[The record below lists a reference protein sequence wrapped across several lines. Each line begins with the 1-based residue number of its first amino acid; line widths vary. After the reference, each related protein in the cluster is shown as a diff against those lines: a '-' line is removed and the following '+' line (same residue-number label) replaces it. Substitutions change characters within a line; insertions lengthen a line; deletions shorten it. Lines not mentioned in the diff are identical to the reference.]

1 MRVGFIGL
9 GKMGAPMCRRLLA
22 NGFSLTVH
30 NRSRE
35 KVEMLVQEGAN
46 AADSAREVVD
56 ASDAVLAC
64 LPDGPTVES
73 VFLGDDGIVESARP
87 GQALVDHSTVSS
99 RISKRIGEAAALK
112 GALFI
117 DAPISGGV
125 ERAADGSLTIMA
137 GGDDEAFNAV
147 LPVFRAMGG
156 NIRHVGPIGSGSTVK
171 LVNQHLVAVHSLAAA
186 EALLAGVSQ
195 GADPDVLID
204 ILSTSWGNSFML
216 ERNGPAMLDRDFN
229 NARAPLR
236 LIYKDLAFAL
246 EGARQS
252 GVATPLGERT
262 MEIILEAEEG
272 GMLDLDVSCLALPL
286 EKRSGAQLRRSSS

>member
-9 GKMGAPMCRRLLA
+9 GKMGLPMCRRLLA
-22 NGFSLTVH
+22 NGFPLTVH
-30 NRSRE
+30 NRSRG
-35 KVEMLVQEGAN
+35 KVDILAQEGAVP
-46 AADSAREVVD
+46 ADSAREVVE
-56 ASDAVLAC
+56 ASDIVLAC

-73 VFLGDDGIVESARP
+73 VFLGEDAVVESARR
-87 GQALVDHSTVSS
+87 GQVLVDHSTVSS
-99 RISKRIGEAAALK
+99 QISKRIGEAAGQK
-112 GALFI
+112 GAAFM

-125 ERAADGSLTIMA
+125 ERAAEGTLTIMA
-137 GGDDEAFNAV
+137 GGDAVAFETA

-156 NIRHVGPIGSGSTVK
+156 NVRRVGPIGAGSTVK

-195 GADPDVLID
+195 GADPDLLID
-204 ILSTSWGNSFML
+204 ILSTSWGASFML
-216 ERNGPAMLDRDFN
+216 ERNGPAMLDRDFE

-246 EGARQS
+246 EGAKQS
-252 GVATPLGERT
+252 GSAMPLAERT
-262 MEIILEAEEG
+262 MEIILEAEQN

-286 EKRSGAQLRRSSS
+286 ESRSGTELRRPFS